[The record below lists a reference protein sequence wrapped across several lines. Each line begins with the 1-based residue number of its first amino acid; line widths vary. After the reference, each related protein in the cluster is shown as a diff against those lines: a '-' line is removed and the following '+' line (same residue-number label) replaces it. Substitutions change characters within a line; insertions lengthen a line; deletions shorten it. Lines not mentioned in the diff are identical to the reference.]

1 MGLFDS
7 FKEAMKR
14 GSEAANAHIERE
26 RAKQQAAAQPAP
38 APAAKHAPRKSNLP
52 EGVVMSTLPDDPY
65 VFGDVKLRVTA
76 SILSK
81 KMSGEQIDPAVQ
93 RQEIKDIV
101 KEILMRELPASG
113 ATSGELKTC
122 LLAATHI
129 GQIIIAELNSR
140 GYEARF
146 KLPLIIT
153 PMQQQQQQ

>member
-38 APAAKHAPRKSNLP
+38 AAAAKHAPRKSNLP

-65 VFGDVKLRVTA
+65 VFGDVKMRVTA
-76 SILSK
+76 SILTK
-81 KMSGEQIDPAVQ
+81 KRSGEQIDPAVQ
-93 RQEIKDIV
+93 RQEIKDIA
-101 KEILMRELPASG
+101 KEILMREIPASG
-113 ATSGELKTC
+113 ATSGDVKTC
-122 LLAATHI
+122 LLAGNHI
-129 GQIIIAELNSR
+129 GQILIAELNSR

-146 KLPLIIT
+146 KIPLMIR

>member
-38 APAAKHAPRKSNLP
+38 AAKHAPRKSNLP

-65 VFGDVKLRVTA
+65 VFGDVKMRVTA
-76 SILSK
+76 SILTK
-81 KMSGEQIDPAVQ
+81 KRSGEQIDPAVQ
-93 RQEIKDIV
+93 RQEIKDIA
-101 KEILMRELPASG
+101 KEILMREIPASG
-113 ATSGELKTC
+113 ATSGDVKTC
-122 LLAATHI
+122 LLAGNHI

>member
-38 APAAKHAPRKSNLP
+38 AAKHAPRKSNLP

-65 VFGDVKLRVTA
+65 VFGDVKMRVTA
-76 SILSK
+76 SILTK
-81 KMSGEQIDPAVQ
+81 KRSGEQIDPAVQ
-93 RQEIKDIV
+93 RQEIKDIA
-101 KEILMRELPASG
+101 KEILMREIPASG
-113 ATSGELKTC
+113 ATSGDVKTC
-122 LLAATHI
+122 LLAGNHI
-129 GQIIIAELNSR
+129 GQILIAELNSR

-146 KLPLIIT
+146 KIPLMIR
-153 PMQQQQQQ
+153 PMQQQQQ